1 MRKIDVHGHWNGQS
15 ELLDEWVADEREKGI
30 DRVVVFDIRAGLG
43 DGDEDQDGVIGAAER
58 YPDFVIPF
66 FNVDWQTDDGK
77 AVEARRAAGF
87 VGAKLI
93 LPPAPYDDD
102 RFFDLYEG
110 LARNGMVC
118 LFHTAVVA
126 GGGSERQRKMRP
138 SSRWMRP
145 VNLDRIARTFPEMPI
160 IGAHI
165 GYPWYAEACS
175 MMRWHKNIYFDT
187 STSQLT
193 YSRPKHIKT
202 GKEIGAH
209 PEIRKLYE
217 SGDLHVGKLL
227 YGSDMK
233 CPVKAGQSVTGY
245 ATRRTDAAMD
255 DLEMPEDIRRKIY
268 RDNAAAVL
276 ESAGIAVG

>member
-110 LARNGMVC
+110 LARNGMIA
-118 LFHTAVVA
+118 LFHTAKGNLIKVMVTLNT
-126 GGGSERQRKMRP
+126 RRP
-138 SSRWMRP
+138 SEHRYRLFGTEGSAEWFSYEGFCRRLSR
-145 VNLDRIARTFPEMPI
+145 DREEREGWERIDIGSAAREDDTTTGHGGTDLKVARHFTEALLAGKPPPIDVYRGIEYSLPGIIANKSAELGGVPLAVPDLRREPFTGTTF
-160 IGAHI
+160 
-165 GYPWYAEACS
+165 W
-175 MMRWHKNIYFDT
+175 DT
-187 STSQLT
+187 VAL
-193 YSRPKHIKT
+193 
-202 GKEIGAH
+202 
-209 PEIRKLYE
+209 PEIE
-217 SGDLHVGKLL
+217 
-227 YGSDMK
+227 
-233 CPVKAGQSVTGY
+233 PEPEAG
-245 ATRRTDAAMD
+245 
-255 DLEMPEDIRRKIY
+255 
-268 RDNAAAVL
+268 
-276 ESAGIAVG
+276 